1 MREPTCHYPS
11 SNCVLVLVLVSDM
24 LTASLA
30 VSRLLKALIPYFVEG
45 TV

>member
-1 MREPTCHYPS
+1 MREPTRHHPS
-11 SNCVLVLVLVSDM
+11 SDCVPVLVLVSDM

-30 VSRLLKALIPYFVEG
+30 ASHLLKAFIPCFVQG